1 MVEKDILFLQ
11 YSKLVETSSGIRI
24 LKINRICGAGL
35 FSNFTTLL
43 WDLCICRQK
52 GFVVHALASGIGAE
66 CYKDSKT
73 DDPILELFGNHN
85 EMSNNN
91 FFELPIVDSFDHHG
105 IYSDL
110 PFEKIKPYVDRF
122 SPLSKGTGCCQ

>member
-1 MVEKDILFLQ
+1 M
-11 YSKLVETSSGIRI
+11 ETSSGMRI
-24 LKINRICGAGL
+24 LKINRICVLGYLVIPQLYYGTYVFVGKGL
-35 FSNFTTLL
+35 LST
-43 WDLCICRQK
+43 
-52 GFVVHALASGIGAE
+52 LASGIGAE

-91 FFELPIVDSFDHHG
+91 FLTSDIDSFDHHG

-122 SPLSKGTGCCQ
+122 FRPLKVLAVVNSW